1 MLSCLTLDTAWHTL
15 ALGAGLTTGNVDIP
29 RPSRAGCAKNVDVGC
44 GWRNG
49 TVNVG
54 ESKTLDRDT
63 AGWGTSWGAVLVI
76 LLNDNTVG
84 GDTREGDVLVGNTAD
99 KTSGTR
105 DGLDTDTVGRVLDSG
120 WFDNN
125 VRDSVVRTATDGT
138 DGETVSTR
146 ANSSREGDAGTRVD
160 GQAVILV
167 LDIGVDDLDVG
178 RASDVECISV
188 VASSRVSGRVVNV
201 DVLKSK
207 TRCTVDGEDL
217 NWGVHNVE
225 TSDGRCALQGVGIEE
240 LWLGLSTVGS
250 LSIPVL
256 GSKTVELVAGGTSDD
271 DISSR
276 DGNERAGPLVVL
288 EGGST
293 LEDDV
298 STTVESGHIK
308 SSSRWD
314 SDAVESDGS
323 TALLGL
329 GSIHSIGEV
338 ARSSSLDSGILNIR
352 SGSRSRSRDS
362 RGESSTAEENANGG
376 SELNHFGW
384 LLKNVKNVK
393 NWRQLKEW

>member
-1 MLSCLTLDTAWHTL
+1 
-15 ALGAGLTTGNVDIP
+15 
-29 RPSRAGCAKNVDVGC
+29 
-44 GWRNG
+44 
-49 TVNVG
+49 VNVG

-99 KTSGTR
+99 GTSGTR

-120 WFDNN
+120 GFDNN
-125 VRDSVVRTATDGT
+125 VRDSVVRSATDGT

-146 ANSSREGDAGTRVD
+146 ASSSREGDASTRVD

-167 LDIGVDDLDVG
+167 LDDGVDDLDVG
-178 RASDVECISV
+178 GASDVECISV
-188 VASSRVSGRVVNV
+188 VTSSRVSGRVVNV

-217 NWGVHNVE
+217 NWGVQDVK
-225 TSDGRCALQGVGIEE
+225 TSDGRRALQGVGIEE

-256 GSKTVELVAGGTSDD
+256 GSKTIELVAGGTSDG
-271 DISSR
+271 DISSGEGDKR
-276 DGNERAGPLVVL
+276 SGPLVVL

-298 STTVESGHIK
+298 SATVESGHIK

-329 GSIHSIGEV
+329 GSTGSIGEV

-376 SELNHFGW
+376 SELNHFD
-384 LLKNVKNVK
+384 
-393 NWRQLKEW
+393 